1 MTNVDHISS
10 TQTKFLPDWGTYMM
24 YAFTGWLVLSHLA
37 MTGYFCVKEG
47 EAQTGFDDNP
57 LVRTGLNVFVVGVL
71 GLSTAV
77 IMSVVLK

>member
-1 MTNVDHISS
+1 MQHNAHQSLQAARENMEAKAKRFAEVN
-10 TQTKFLPDWGTYMM
+10 
-24 YAFTGWLVLSHLA
+24 ALVLSHLA